1 MRSVVGGGE
10 RQIGIEFEK
19 EAAKQN
25 NDGWYVK
32 FKPLA
37 NIVVHS
43 PIYTQAMKQISTSNP
58 MMLGYSPNLAISL
71 SCAVESTE
79 EKAR

>member
-1 MRSVVGGGE
+1 M
-10 RQIGIEFEK
+10 IWDIEACECCWGWRAANWIE

-25 NDGWYVK
+25 YGMVVK

-43 PIYTQAMKQISTSNP
+43 PIYTQAMKQISTP
-58 MMLGYSPNLAISL
+58 AQ
-71 SCAVESTE
+71 CQ
-79 EKAR
+79 